1 MKEGVN
7 ERMARVFSG
16 CDSQMKHEEHNHTEK
31 VWRGEER
38 EWGGCCITVDELTV
52 WERKT
57 NVETQ

>member
-31 VWRGEER
+31 VWRGEGRGNGEGVASQ
-38 EWGGCCITVDELTV
+38 WM
-52 WERKT
+52 
-57 NVETQ
+57 N